1 MSIIRV
7 VFAGIL
13 SAVVSGCSIHP
24 LPEDVTGVPTYYIV
38 RQIRCEARAGIIDSA
53 LGWLTSEQNVRSG
66 QVDRQSQLIG
76 LEFKN
81 KQRPIQTFDPKLFK
95 GQVKTILTEFF
106 GTGIAYNFN
115 LAMTET
121 NNFDPTVN
129 LFKPLPHAGKFTPT
143 LSANADRTRE
153 NTRVFTVT
161 DTFSELVQRVP
172 DDYCNGFIVEENYIY
187 PVAGKIGMEKMIQDF
202 VVLTLFGN
210 LGAPGNQSGAP
221 SSSGGPP
228 TLVDTLEFT
237 TTFTFTGTPM
247 VTFTPV
253 GNVLQVSSAMV
264 GIVATR
270 KDDHKVT
277 VGLAIPSADVGAI
290 AGIRSTLFGPLLTAQ
305 GGRAEQAAANAVNQV
320 LTQQVFQP
328 TIVVVP

>member
-1 MSIIRV
+1 
-7 VFAGIL
+7 
-13 SAVVSGCSIHP
+13 
-24 LPEDVTGVPTYYIV
+24 
-38 RQIRCEARAGIIDSA
+38 
-53 LGWLTSEQNVRSG
+53 VRSG

-161 DTFSELVQRVP
+161 DTFSELVQKVP